1 MRPNRIRLLVL
12 LAVLGAAGPGIAQRA
27 HDELTPE
34 AAKGFFTQY
43 CFTCHNQYAKIADV
57 VLDTRD
63 FERVPDDAAIWER
76 VVRKLRAGAM
86 PPQGMP
92 RPEPQQYEQI
102 IGWLESTLDAAVLAD
117 PNPGRAAIH
126 RLNRAEYGNAIR
138 DLLALEIDPAEYLP
152 ADDEGYGFDNIADIL
167 RVSPSLL
174 EQYLAAGSK
183 LAALAVGDPDTPTVT
198 TIYRIPPDLAQHEH
212 VEGLPLG
219 TRGGMPIRHNFP
231 LDADYDFSVFL
242 KRNIVGY
249 MTGLEWPHEL
259 EITID
264 GERVFAAQVGGAE
277 DNAASDANFAAA
289 ADAIDARL
297 RARIP
302 ISAGPHDVGIAFVR
316 KSAAETHEPLELHTR
331 NLDLQDMNGLPVI
344 DYINITGPYEATGP
358 GDTPS
363 RQRIFTCRPETL
375 REEQPCAERILAT
388 LGRRAYRRPVTD
400 EDLAPLLDF
409 YAAGRERGGFDRGIQ
424 NALRVLLTAPAFLY
438 RSEPD
443 PIDAVPGKAY
453 PVADLALASRLS
465 FFLWSSLPDEEL
477 LALAE
482 RGRLSEPRV
491 YEAQVRRMLADP
503 KARALVDNFASQWL
517 YLRNLASARPDVEQF
532 PNFDEN
538 LRSALRRETELF
550 FESII
555 REDRSVVDLLT
566 ADYTFVNQRLAEHYG
581 IKGVYGSHFRRIEV
595 EDPNRRGLLGHGSI
609 LTVTSYPNR
618 TSPVLR
624 GKWILENVLGTPPPA
639 PPPNVPALEEN
650 APGQAARSVRER
662 LEEHRANPV
671 CATCHNVMDPIGFA
685 LENFDAIGQWRTK
698 EPGGAIDA
706 SGQMANG
713 AKVDGP
719 ISLREALTQ
728 NPEQFAGLVTEK
740 LLTYALGRGLEP
752 YDMPIVRQI
761 VRNAAAE
768 NYRFSAIV
776 LGVAESTPFRTRI
789 ATRPADGP
797 TTAAASP

>member
-1 MRPNRIRLLVL
+1 MRRTRIKRV
-12 LAVLGAAGPGIAQRA
+12 AWLGAVAAGAAFAQPA
-27 HDELTPE
+27 DHALTAE

-86 PPQGMP
+86 PPEGMP
-92 RPEPQQYEQI
+92 RPAPEQYDEV
-102 IGWLESTLDAAVLAD
+102 IGWLETTLDRAVLAA
-117 PNPGRAAIH
+117 PNPGRASIH

-174 EQYLAAGSK
+174 EQYLSAGSK
-183 LAALAVGDPDTPTVT
+183 LASLAVGDPDAPTVT
-198 TIYRIPPDLAQHEH
+198 TVYRVPPDLAQHEH
-212 VEGLPLG
+212 VEGMPLG
-219 TRGGMPIRHNFP
+219 TRGGMPIRHHFP
-231 LDADYDFSVFL
+231 LDAYYDFSVFL

-249 MTGLEWPHEL
+249 MTGLEWPHEV
-259 EITID
+259 EISID
-264 GERVFAAQVGGAE
+264 GERVFSAQVGGEA

-297 RARIP
+297 RTRVLVT
-302 ISAGPHDVGIAFVR
+302 AGPHDVAIAFVK

-331 NLDLQDMNGLPVI
+331 NLDLQDMNGLPVV
-344 DYINITGPYEATGP
+344 DYVNLTGPFDAAGP

-363 RQRIFTCRPETL
+363 RRRVFSCRPESV
-375 REEQPCAERILAT
+375 REELPCAQQILST
-388 LGRRAYRRPVTD
+388 LARRAYRRPVTA
-400 EDLAPLLDF
+400 EDVELLLDF

-424 NALRVLLTAPAFLY
+424 NALRVLLTSPAFLY

-443 PIDAVPGKAY
+443 PAGAIPGEAY
-453 PVADLALASRLS
+453 PVGDVALASRLS
-465 FFLWSSLPDEEL
+465 FFLWSSLPDDEL
-477 LALAE
+477 LGLAE
-482 RGRLSEPRV
+482 RGRLADPRV
-491 YEAQVRRMLADP
+491 YEQQLRRMLADP
-503 KARALVDNFASQWL
+503 KSYALVENFAGQWL

-538 LRSALRRETELF
+538 LRQSLRRETELF

-555 REDRSVVDLLT
+555 REDRNVVDLLT

-581 IKGVYGSHFRRIEV
+581 IPGIYGSHFRRVAVRDE
-595 EDPNRRGLLGHGSI
+595 NRRGLLGHGSI
-609 LTVTSYPNR
+609 HTVTSYPNR

-671 CATCHNVMDPIGFA
+671 CATCHNVMDPIGFS
-685 LENFDAIGQWRTK
+685 LENFDAIGQWRTR

-713 AKVDGP
+713 TPVDGP
-719 ISLREALTQ
+719 VSLREALTAE
-728 NPEQFAGLVTEK
+728 PEQFAGLVTEK

-752 YDMPIVRQI
+752 QDMPIVRAI
-761 VRNAAAE
+761 VREAAAQDF
-768 NYRFSAIV
+768 RFSAIV
-776 LGVAESTPFRTRI
+776 LGVANSVPFRMRV
-789 ATRPADGP
+789 AERQAEGP
-797 TTAAASP
+797 TTAAAAR